1 MKLATFLLASCGLA
15 IAVSTA
21 AVAQDAAAPAPAPA
35 NTAVPQTT
43 DTPAN
48 DTSEIVVTAVARGV
62 NRLNTSISVS
72 SIGGEALQQNAPRS
86 VAELFRDLPGIRS
99 ESSGGEGNANI
110 AVRGLP
116 VSTGGAKFV
125 QLQEDGLGV
134 LEFGDITFG
143 NSDIFSRADFNIA
156 RIESV
161 RGGSASTLVSNAP
174 GGVINIISKTG
185 EQQGGAVQFTG
196 GLDYG
201 EYRIDADYGGRLSDS
216 VRFHVGGFYRQGEGP
231 RNAGY
236 DGNKGGQIRGNI
248 TKEFAGGFFRINFK
262 YLNDR
267 AISYLPSPVRVTGTN
282 SDPHYSAIPGLSPQ
296 NDTLQSK
303 YYEKV
308 LTLDNNDRT
317 RTTDIRD
324 GMHPLV
330 KSIGFEGSYDLQ
342 GVTITDN
349 FRYSDVSGRFVSPF
363 PAGVGDAQT
372 IADGIGGAG
381 STISFASG
389 PNRGQQIANPGALN
403 NNGLLTQIVLFN
415 VDLNSLKNI
424 ENNLRLSTRFE
435 SRIGTFDLAGGMY
448 NSRQTIDTTWAWTS
462 QLIETKGR
470 NAALID
476 VRNAA
481 GALQTE
487 NGTVGYG
494 ATFFGNCCRRRY
506 NIDYDTNAPFVSLGF
521 TTGKLNLDAS
531 YRYDFDKAHG
541 YVRAD
546 GPTVTRDVNGDGVIS
561 VPETKTAILNAV
573 RSPVNYS
580 NDYSSYSF
588 GANYRFTNDLAAF
601 VRHSRGGRE
610 NADRIL
616 LGSKVSLVTG
626 QLNPGASAVDFVV
639 QSEAGVKY
647 RNGPITFN
655 ATGFLASAA
664 EQNYDPTQVVALQVV
679 DRRYRSYG
687 VELDGL
693 LRIHG
698 GFEIAGN
705 ATYTNSKIR
714 QDKINPA
721 NMGNTPKRQAD
732 FVYSVT
738 PQYHRDLFT
747 VGANIVGTTD
757 SYTQDSNQL
766 KLPGFTQVNAFLSV
780 RPIPRVQLSVNANN
794 VFNQAGFTE
803 AEEASIPANGLV
815 RARSINGR
823 TVSASLRFSF

>member
-21 AVAQDAAAPAPAPA
+21 AVAQDASPRAAPAPAPA

-185 EQQGGAVQFTG
+185 EQPGGAVQFTG

-201 EYRIDADYGGRLSDS
+201 EYRIDADYGGRLWDS
-216 VRFHVGGFYRQGEGP
+216 VRYHIGGFYRQGEGP

-248 TKEFAGGFFRINFK
+248 TKEFVGGFFRINFK

-296 NDTLQSK
+296 NDTIQSK

-308 LTLDNNDRT
+308 LSLDNNDKT

-381 STISFASG
+381 STIFFASG
-389 PNRGQQIANPGALN
+389 PNKGQQITNPGTLN

-481 GALQTE
+481 GVLQTE

-494 ATFFGNCCRRRY
+494 ATFFGNCCRRQY

-541 YVRAD
+541 YVQAD

-561 VPETKTAILNAV
+561 VPDTKTAILNAV

-580 NDYSSYSF
+580 NDYSSYS
-588 GANYRFTNDLAAF
+588 F

-687 VELDGL
+687 VELEGV

-721 NMGNTPKRQAD
+721 NVGNTPKRQAD

-803 AEEASIPANGLV
+803 AEDATIPANGLV

>member
-1 MKLATFLLASCGLA
+1 VKLATFLLASCGLA

-21 AVAQDAAAPAPAPA
+21 AVAQDASPRAAPAPAPA

-185 EQQGGAVQFTG
+185 EQPGGAVQFTG

-201 EYRIDADYGGRLSDS
+201 EYRIDADYGGRLWDS
-216 VRFHVGGFYRQGEGP
+216 VRYHIGGFYRQGEGP

-248 TKEFAGGFFRINFK
+248 TKEFVGGFFRINFK

-296 NDTLQSK
+296 NDTIQSK

-308 LTLDNNDRT
+308 LSLDNNDKT

-381 STISFASG
+381 STIFFASG
-389 PNRGQQIANPGALN
+389 PNKGQQITNPGTLN

-481 GALQTE
+481 GVLQTE

-494 ATFFGNCCRRRY
+494 ATFFGNCCRRQY

-541 YVRAD
+541 YVQAD

-561 VPETKTAILNAV
+561 VPDTKTAILNAV

-580 NDYSSYSF
+580 NDYSSYS
-588 GANYRFTNDLAAF
+588 F

-687 VELDGL
+687 VELEGV

-721 NMGNTPKRQAD
+721 NVGNTPKRQAD

-803 AEEASIPANGLV
+803 AEDATIPANGLV

>member
-1 MKLATFLLASCGLA
+1 MIKPGTLMLATCGLA
-15 IAVSTA
+15 IAVST
-21 AVAQDAAAPAPAPA
+21 VAAAPVAS
-35 NTAVPQTT
+35 TAVPQTT

-48 DTSEIVVTAVARGV
+48 DPSEIVVTAVARGV

-72 SIGGEALQQNAPRS
+72 SIGGEALQQNSPRS

-161 RGGSASTLVSNAP
+161 RGGSSSTLVSNAP

-185 EQQGGAVQFTG
+185 EQQGGAIQATA

-216 VRFHVGGFYRQGEGP
+216 VRYHVGGFYRQGEGP

-248 TKEFAGGFFRINFK
+248 TKEFTGGFFRINFK

-282 SDPHYSAIPGLSPQ
+282 SDPQYSAIPGLSPQ
-296 NDTLQSK
+296 NDTLQSR

-308 LTLDNNDRT
+308 LTLDNNDKT

-330 KSIGFEGSYDLQ
+330 KSVGFEGSYDLQ
-342 GVTITDN
+342 GVTISDN

-381 STISFASG
+381 STIYFATG
-389 PNRGQQIANPGALN
+389 PNAGQQITNPAGLN

-415 VDLNSLKNI
+415 VDLNSLRNI

-435 SRIGTFDLAGGMY
+435 TALGTFDLTGGMY

-481 GALQTE
+481 GVLQTE

-494 ATFFGNCCRRRY
+494 ASFFGNCCRRRY

-521 TTGKLNLDAS
+521 TTGKLNVDAS

-541 YVRAD
+541 YVQAD

-561 VPETKTAILNAV
+561 VPDTKTTILNAV

-610 NADRIL
+610 NADRVL
-616 LGSKVSLVTG
+616 LGSKVSLATG

-655 ATGFLASAA
+655 ATGFIASAA
-664 EQNYDPTQVVALQVV
+664 EQNYDPTQVPALQVV

-687 VELDGL
+687 AELEGL

-698 GFEIAGN
+698 GFEIAANG
-705 ATYTNSKIR
+705 TYTNSKIR
-714 QDKINPA
+714 EDKINPG
-721 NMGNTPKRQAD
+721 NVGNTPKRQAD
-732 FVYSVT
+732 FVYSIT
-738 PQYHRDLFT
+738 PQFHRDLFT
-747 VGANIVGTTD
+747 IGANIVGTTD
-757 SYTQDSNQL
+757 SYTQDSNLL

-780 RPIPRVQLSVNANN
+780 RPIERVQLSINANN

-803 AEEASIPANGLV
+803 AEDSSIPANGLV

-823 TVSASLRFSF
+823 TVSASARFSF